1 MQQPES
7 FDQYCLVEMMGRQRI
22 AGRVTEKTIAGAG
35 FLQVDVPETKTNPAF
50 TRLIAPGSL
59 YAINLVTEEVA
70 RMYAENL
77 NVKPIESWDI
87 REFMKKAEEQKLALQ
102 AAPRYGQEY
111 EDGQRAAEEELK
123 EPHDDDYRSEED
135 HV

>member
-1 MQQPES
+1 MQPSEQ
-7 FDQYCLVEMMGRQRI
+7 FDQYALCELMGRQRI

-35 FLQVDVPETKTNPAF
+35 FLQVDVPETKSNPAF

-59 YAINLVTEEVA
+59 YAINPVTEEVA

-87 REFMKKAEEQKLALQ
+87 REFMKKAEEQKLALK
-102 AAPRYGQEY
+102 AAPQYADEY
-111 EDGQRAAEEELK
+111 TEGQRAAEDDLR
-123 EPHDDDYRSEED
+123 EPHDDDEED
-135 HV
+135 DLP

>member
-1 MQQPES
+1 
-7 FDQYCLVEMMGRQRI
+7 MMGRQRI

-59 YAINLVTEEVA
+59 YAINPVTEEVA

-87 REFMKKAEEQKLALQ
+87 REFMKKAEQQKLALQ
-102 AAPRYGQEY
+102 APGEYGDAYQE
-111 EDGQRAAEEELK
+111 GQRAAEDDLR
-123 EPHDDDYRSEED
+123 EPHEDDMGDEEED
-135 HV
+135 DLP

>member
-1 MQQPES
+1 MQQQPEQ
-7 FDQYCLVEMMGRQRI
+7 FDQWALCELMGRQRI
-22 AGRVTEKTIAGAG
+22 AGRVTEKTVAGAG

-59 YAINLVTEEVA
+59 YAINPVTEEVA

-87 REFMKKAEEQKLALQ
+87 REFMKKAEAHRIELQ
-102 AAPRYGQEY
+102 AAGPRYN
-111 EDGQRAAEEELK
+111 EEGDEILHD
-123 EPHDDDYRSEED
+123 HDDNDND
-135 HV
+135 